1 MYIKFISVGYSKFIF
16 VVSLFVFC
24 FLEYNLFELREKMSV
39 LMKSVLMEEIINE

>member
-1 MYIKFISVGYSKFIF
+1 MYLEFLSVGYSEFF
-16 VVSLFVFC
+16 FVFC

>member
-1 MYIKFISVGYSKFIF
+1 MYLEFLSVGYSEFYF
-16 VVSLFVFC
+16 FFVFC